1 MTRYLQE
8 LTQTPVGPRREEIV
22 KQLNDINVQN
32 YYQIPLV
39 YRGDVSAHAFT
50 LKGVWIN
57 GWDSEMWNIAEW
69 HR

>member
-1 MTRYLQE
+1 M
-8 LTQTPVGPRREEIV
+8 

-32 YYQIPLV
+32 NYQIPLV
-39 YRGDVSAHAFT
+39 YRGEVSAHLDT

-57 GWDSEMWNIAEW
+57 GWDSQMWNVGEW